1 MECAPPLYFDP
12 KIDICNY
19 PSEVD
24 CVMPTTSK
32 PEVST
37 TEDPAV
43 DTTTAAL
50 VTTEEPIFNTT
61 SEALIT
67 TEEPEFNTTSEAPIT
82 TEELEF
88 NTTDSKVTP
97 SRLRQF
103 KQKNENITIVCPES
117 TDGFP
122 IFLPHPSNCSLYY
135 ECQGVWPILM
145 ECAPPLYFDPK
156 IDICNYPSEVDCVMP
171 TTSKP
176 EVSTTEDPAVDT
188 TTAALVTTEE
198 PIFNTTSEA
207 PITTEEPEFNTTSEA
222 PITSEEP
229 EFNTTDSEVTPS
241 GLRQFRQ
248 KNENITIVCP
258 VSTDGFPVFLPHPSN
273 CSLYYECQGDWPI
286 LMECAPPLYFDS
298 KIDICNYPSEVDC
311 VMPTTTKPEVSTT
324 EPMINTTSV
333 APITTEEPSFNTTSE
348 APITTEVPV
357 SNITTT
363 FEAQSNHSWKTNH
376 YSR

>member
-1 MECAPPLYFDP
+1 
-12 KIDICNY
+12 
-19 PSEVD
+19 
-24 CVMPTTSK
+24 MPTTSK

-50 VTTEEPIFNTT
+50 VTTEEP
-61 SEALIT
+61 
-67 TEEPEFNTTSEAPIT
+67 
-82 TEELEF
+82 EF

-117 TDGFP
+117 TDGFT

-207 PITTEEPEFNTTSEA
+207 PITTEEPEFNTT
-222 PITSEEP
+222 
-229 EFNTTDSEVTPS
+229 DSEVTPS

-273 CSLYYECQGDWPI
+273 CSLYYECQGEWP
-286 LMECAPPLYFDS
+286 
-298 KIDICNYPSEVDC
+298 
-311 VMPTTTKPEVSTT
+311 
-324 EPMINTTSV
+324 
-333 APITTEEPSFNTTSE
+333 
-348 APITTEVPV
+348 
-357 SNITTT
+357 
-363 FEAQSNHSWKTNH
+363 
-376 YSR
+376 